1 MEGDIRPRDH
11 TEASVTCACVHVTQ
25 RKDGDA
31 PIRVRLKQLV
41 AFLFGEDRTNVFT
54 PVDMEHCLCA
64 ILVHEPDHGNF
75 YFHWW
80 QLGDTI

>member
-1 MEGDIRPRDH
+1 M
-11 TEASVTCACVHVTQ
+11 TCACVHVAQ
-25 RKDGDA
+25 RMDGDA

-54 PVDMEHCLCA
+54 PVDMEHYLCS
-64 ILVHEPDHGNF
+64 ILVHELDHGSF